1 MFNQCKDLKKVA
13 FSEALE
19 KIGLYAFYRTG
30 IENLRI
36 PASLRTIAQGAF
48 AECWHLRT
56 VELGEGLEVLGTN
69 ERSSYGGKWCG
80 VF

>member
-1 MFNQCKDLKKVA
+1 MA
-13 FSEALE
+13 FPDALE

-30 IENLRI
+30 IENLRL

-69 ERSSYGGKWCG
+69 ERSSYGKGWCG

>member
-1 MFNQCKDLKKVA
+1 MTFPD
-13 FSEALE
+13 ALE

-30 IENLRI
+30 IENLRLL
-36 PASLRTIAQGAF
+36 ASLRTIAQGAF

-56 VELGEGLEVLGTN
+56 VELGEGMEVLGTN
-69 ERSSYGGKWCG
+69 ERSSYGKRWCG